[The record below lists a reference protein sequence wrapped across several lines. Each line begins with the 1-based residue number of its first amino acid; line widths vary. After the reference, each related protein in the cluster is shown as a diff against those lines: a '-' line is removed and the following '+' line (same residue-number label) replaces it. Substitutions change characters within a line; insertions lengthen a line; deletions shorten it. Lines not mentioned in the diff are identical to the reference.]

1 MTLPPTKEIV
11 REVEAGT
18 SGLFKLWLRVM
29 RILEVQDKHARL
41 IEKQA
46 ETIDRQAAQIAA
58 LHDAVRTLGG
68 REEVLLAR
76 AGEAASQ
83 AAAATVTDLARRLG
97 HVWANIGRKDS

>member
-11 REVEAGT
+11 KEVEAGT

-29 RILEVQDKHARL
+29 RILEVQDKHAAL

-46 ETIDRQAAQIAA
+46 ETIDRQAAEIAT
-58 LHDAVRTLGG
+58 LRDAVRTLSG
-68 REEVLLAR
+68 REDGLLAR
-76 AGEAASQ
+76 AGEMAAQ

-97 HVWANIGRKDS
+97 HVGAHRSTKDG